1 LTNLPVGN
9 RKSHEVKNGVI
20 FEDLPPGLEIF
31 QFGAKKVF
39 PFFSRPLALE
49 IFQQNFFCL

>member
-9 RKSHEVKNGVI
+9 GKSYEVKNGVI
-20 FEDLPPGLEIF
+20 FEDLPPRLEIF

-39 PFFSRPLALE
+39 PFFSRP
-49 IFQQNFFCL
+49 